1 MMYKCKHFKIFELVD
16 PVIYRANGEN
26 AFAFFTEEIK
36 QSIDGVREF
45 FDRPTT
51 VNNWIWGGQFQW
63 RGLRSH
69 LCKEG
74 ALKSQHRIVEERL
87 CNAID
92 FDVEG
97 LTAEQVR
104 REILNNQNIPSLRFI
119 TRMEKDVNW
128 VHIDCKP
135 LDGQERIY
143 MFRG

>member
-1 MMYKCKHFKIFELVD
+1 MYKCKHFKIFELTD
-16 PVIYRANGEN
+16 PVIYKANGEN

-36 QSIDGVREF
+36 QSIDAIREF
-45 FDRPTT
+45 FDRPVT

-63 RGLRSH
+63 RGLRSSM
-69 LCKEG
+69 CNVG
-74 ALKSQHRIVEERL
+74 SLKSQHRIVDTRL

-92 FDVEG
+92 FDVKD

-104 REILNNQNIPSLRFI
+104 QEILNNQNIPSLRFI